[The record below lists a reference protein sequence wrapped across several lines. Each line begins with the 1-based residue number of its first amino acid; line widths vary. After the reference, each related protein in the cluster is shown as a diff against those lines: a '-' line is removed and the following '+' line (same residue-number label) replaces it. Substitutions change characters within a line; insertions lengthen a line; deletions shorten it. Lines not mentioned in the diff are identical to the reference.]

1 MNTIQRYA
9 HLLVHYCLELR
20 AGQKVFIRST
30 VLAEELIREV
40 YREAVKVGAHPQVD
54 LAFRGKSK
62 IFFDHANDD
71 QLQAVSGIQKHIVE
85 HYDAYLTIRAPY
97 NLREESSVDPV
108 KRTMRTKSGQELNQ
122 IFSQR
127 TAEGTMVRTLC
138 QYPTQAS
145 AQEAGMSLE
154 EYQQFVFSACHL
166 FDDDPAESWLK
177 IRKEQ
182 QHYVDYLNKS
192 KHIRYVGP
200 QTDISF
206 SIDGRTWIN
215 SDGRVNMPS
224 GEVFSGPVED
234 SVNGHVYFDYPSIFN
249 GKEVSGI
256 RFEVKNG
263 EIVSYSAERGEE
275 ILDEILKIEG
285 AKYFGEVAI
294 GTNYNIST
302 PTKNILFD
310 EKIGGT
316 IHMAIGQSYIQTGG
330 TNKSVIHWDMISDM
344 SDGGKI
350 YADDK
355 LIYEDGKFII

>member
-30 VLAEELIREV
+30 VLAEELVREV
-40 YREAVKVGAHPQVD
+40 YREAIKVGAHPQVD

-71 QLQAVSGIQKHIVE
+71 QLQSVSGIQKHIVE

-166 FDDDPAESWLK
+166 FDDDPAASWLK

-182 QHYVDYLNKS
+182 QHYVDS
-192 KHIRYVGP
+192 
-200 QTDISF
+200 
-206 SIDGRTWIN
+206 
-215 SDGRVNMPS
+215 
-224 GEVFSGPVED
+224 
-234 SVNGHVYFDYPSIFN
+234 
-249 GKEVSGI
+249 
-256 RFEVKNG
+256 
-263 EIVSYSAERGEE
+263 VSYTH
-275 ILDEILKIEG
+275 LTL
-285 AKYFGEVAI
+285 
-294 GTNYNIST
+294 
-302 PTKNILFD
+302 PTI
-310 EKIGGT
+310 
-316 IHMAIGQSYIQTGG
+316 Y
-330 TNKSVIHWDMISDM
+330 SV
-344 SDGGKI
+344 
-350 YADDK
+350 
-355 LIYEDGKFII
+355 

>member
-30 VLAEELIREV
+30 VLAEELVREV
-40 YREAVKVGAHPQVD
+40 YREAIKVGAHPQVD

-166 FDDDPAESWLK
+166 FDDDPAASWLK

-200 QTDISF
+200 KTDISF

>member
-1 MNTIQRYA
+1 MNIIERYA
-9 HLLVHYCLELR
+9 HLLVHYCLELK

-30 VLAEELIREV
+30 VLAEELVREV
-40 YREAVKVGAHPQVD
+40 YREAIKVGAFPHVD
-54 LAFRGKSK
+54 LAFRGKTK
-62 IFFDHANDD
+62 IYFDHANND
-71 QLQAVSGIQKHIVE
+71 QLQAVSGVQRHIIE

-97 NLREESSVDPV
+97 NLREENNINPE
-108 KRTMRTKSGQELNQ
+108 KRTMKALSGRELNQ

-166 FDDDPAESWLK
+166 FDDDPAASWMK
-177 IRKEQ
+177 IRKQ
-182 QHYVDYLNKS
+182 QQQYVDYLNKS
-192 KHIRYVGP
+192 KQVRYVGP

-249 GKEVSGI
+249 GKEVCGI
-256 RFEVKNG
+256 RFEVRDG
-263 EIVSYSAERGEE
+263 EIITYSAERGEE
-275 ILDEILKIEG
+275 VLDEIMKIEG
-285 AKYFGEVAI
+285 ARFFGEVAI

-344 SDGGKI
+344 SDGGRI

-355 LIYEDGKFII
+355 LIYEDGKFKI